1 MVLGCGTMAL
11 VMGDTMAG
19 TLAVP
24 LVASHRLGAGVALV
38 DLQWIAS
45 AAAITYAAALAAA
58 GRLADAVGRRRVL
71 LAGLLIFALG
81 GAAAAIAP
89 DLVVLVAGRA
99 LQGAGAGAIVP
110 ASLALLLT
118 QLPAT
123 RRAAAIGA
131 WSASSGLGGIP
142 LHGAG
147 GWLAELWN
155 WRLLFAPAAVAGLLL
170 AVVAMMLPADRGDRA
185 DRWRR
190 VPDPIGTL
198 MLLGGLTALV
208 LALSKGQQWGWPSL
222 LGLISMAFG
231 MLLIALVRSCG
242 HRAPAIDLTLWRRPR
257 FLLAALIAL
266 MYGLVSLALLSTAP
280 LLLRHWQLPLPLI
293 GLALAPLS
301 AGVLTS
307 SLLAGPLVRRRGVRP
322 VIYIG
327 VLVVV
332 GAALW
337 QLQAGL
343 RSEPQLALWMAACL
357 LMGLGLGMISTGASA
372 AATLTAG
379 SDQYASAVGASM
391 TARQLGGAIG
401 VAVGMLLLEHPPLRG
416 PMPGNSAV
424 FALIIGGVAVA
435 GFAAL
440 FLHPTA
446 APPAPATKAA
456 GGSDAPIGASAA
468 QRSAPAPA
476 TPGPVPA
483 SAASLSPIPVLA
495 GQLIEAIDYVLASQ
509 STSVRSPRNRIR
521 QFAGRQP

>member
-1 MVLGCGTMAL
+1 MFMVLGCGTMAL

-301 AGVLTS
+301 A
-307 SLLAGPLVRRRGVRP
+307 
-322 VIYIG
+322 
-327 VLVVV
+327 
-332 GAALW
+332 
-337 QLQAGL
+337 
-343 RSEPQLALWMAACL
+343 
-357 LMGLGLGMISTGASA
+357 
-372 AATLTAG
+372 
-379 SDQYASAVGASM
+379 
-391 TARQLGGAIG
+391 
-401 VAVGMLLLEHPPLRG
+401 
-416 PMPGNSAV
+416 
-424 FALIIGGVAVA
+424 
-435 GFAAL
+435 
-440 FLHPTA
+440 
-446 APPAPATKAA
+446 
-456 GGSDAPIGASAA
+456 
-468 QRSAPAPA
+468 
-476 TPGPVPA
+476 
-483 SAASLSPIPVLA
+483 
-495 GQLIEAIDYVLASQ
+495 
-509 STSVRSPRNRIR
+509 
-521 QFAGRQP
+521 